1 MSLLTNPWFQVGMGL
16 LANSGPSLTPVNP
29 WRGIG
34 QGLMAANEAK
44 VMEAEQQYLGLARK
58 QQEDEWRRAEERRGY
73 LDQMVQRETDPQLA
87 AMARVAPDEYIK
99 RKMSAGGSS
108 AKLTTAGD
116 LGLQGFDPQTPVQV
130 KYENGVEVGY
140 EPINPPQNDPQTA
153 GIEMQRGGEV
163 YTAASVDEANKL
175 AQQGWTYYRPPPNTV
190 INNNMGAGDK
200 LSVPDSRDMV
210 WPDGT
215 PIKPGTDWEEIIAK
229 GGRALTTEEKAA
241 ASESGRSS
249 AENSAAL
256 SKGEN
261 LMANYRE
268 AAKNYADGWSPYG
281 QNDARASVARDIF
294 VKWVA
299 KNVLGKPGA
308 EPSPALYQQAEAVV
322 PDYGGPFDR
331 YVFEAKMAEA
341 ERSIKAALEAKEKQG
356 NDSGGNTDGKTIE
369 VVRDPRTGRLVPKQ

>member
-44 VMEAEQQYLGLARK
+44 VAEAEQQYRQQLMERQ
-58 QQEDEWRRAEERRGY
+58 QQEFEREAQRQ
-73 LDQMVQRETDPQLA
+73 QMLSQWVQKQKDPALA
-87 AMARVAPDEYIK
+87 ALFPQQVAEATLRAPEDPNLPPGWMMGPDGQAMMI
-99 RKMSAGGSS
+99 
-108 AKLTTAGD
+108 
-116 LGLQGFDPQTPVQV
+116 P
-130 KYENGVEVGY
+130 GY
-140 EPINPPQNDPQTA
+140 KPEEKPQTA

-163 YTAASVDEANKL
+163 YTAASVDEANNL

-190 INNNMGAGDK
+190 INNNMGPGDK

-256 SKGEN
+256 AKGES

-281 QNDARASVARDIF
+281 QNDARAGVARDIF

-299 KNVLGKPGA
+299 KNVLGQPGA
-308 EPSPALYQQAEAVV
+308 EPSPALYKQAEALV

-341 ERSIKAALEAKEKQG
+341 ERSIKASLEAKEKQG